1 MRSFINKILRWGGC
15 MFNKN
20 SGLVKIWFGAV
31 MNPESSYTFKDV
43 PNLSNLRAVVKE
55 VLLENGYDVE
65 QENAA

>member
-1 MRSFINKILRWGGC
+1 MLNVINQLLMRSGL

-31 MNPESSYTFKDV
+31 MNPESSYTYKDV
-43 PNLSNLRAVVKE
+43 PNLSNLRLVVKD
-55 VLLENGYDVE
+55 VLTENGYDVN